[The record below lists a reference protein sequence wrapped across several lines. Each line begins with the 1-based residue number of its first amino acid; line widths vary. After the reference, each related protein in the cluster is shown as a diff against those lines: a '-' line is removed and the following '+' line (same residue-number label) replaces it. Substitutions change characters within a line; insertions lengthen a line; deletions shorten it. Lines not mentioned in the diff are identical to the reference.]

1 MERRRS
7 RSLQPP
13 AGYTGASDTLQV
25 TDDEAS
31 LVTILDN
38 GDSGFTQ
45 TGFVYHKSS
54 QVGAAM
60 GGDVHH
66 LRQGSGVATWTFTDL
81 ESGEYRVAA
90 TWAGKY
96 DNRYNVIDAPCSI
109 ENGSGS
115 VLASTTV
122 NQQNAPSEFTYEGY
136 SWDTLGTA
144 SISGGTLVVNLG
156 VGSVSNWYTVAD
168 AIRIERIGDVSPT
181 LTLSVADAS
190 VSEAAGT
197 AATTATV
204 TRTDTTGDLVVTL
217 TSDDVSEA
225 TVPAQVTFFDGE
237 SSATVDIAAV
247 DDSDVDGTQTVT
259 LSAAAAGYSGASDTL
274 QVSDDE
280 ASLVTIRDNGD
291 SGFTQTGFVY
301 HKSSQVG
308 AAMGGDV
315 HHLRQGSGVATW
327 TFTDLESGEYRV
339 AATWAGKYDN
349 RYNVID
355 APFSIE
361 NGSGSVLASTT
372 VNQQNAPSEFTY
384 EGYSWDTLGTAS
396 ISGGTLVVNL
406 GVGSVIN
413 WYTVADAI
421 RIERIGN
428 VSAARGTTIV
438 DASETDEDKF
448 DGLLTA
454 AKIADAA
461 FSDL

>member
-1 MERRRS
+1 M
-7 RSLQPP
+7 
-13 AGYTGASDTLQV
+13 
-25 TDDEAS
+25 
-31 LVTILDN
+31 
-38 GDSGFTQ
+38 
-45 TGFVYHKSS
+45 
-54 QVGAAM
+54 
-60 GGDVHH
+60 
-66 LRQGSGVATWTFTDL
+66 
-81 ESGEYRVAA
+81 
-90 TWAGKY
+90 
-96 DNRYNVIDAPCSI
+96 
-109 ENGSGS
+109 
-115 VLASTTV
+115 LASTTV

-190 VSEAAGT
+190 VSEADGA
-197 AATTATV
+197 AATSATV
-204 TRTDTTGDLVVTL
+204 TRTDTNGDLTVTL
-217 TSDDVSEA
+217 TSDNTSEA
-225 TVPAQVTFFDGE
+225 TVPGTVTILDGE

-280 ASLVTIRDNGD
+280 ASLVTILDNGD

-349 RYNVID
+349 RYNAID

-406 GVGSVIN
+406 GVGSASN

-421 RIERIGN
+421 RIERIGD
-428 VSAARGTTIV
+428 VSAARGTTV
-438 DASETDEDKF
+438 VAASETDEAKF
-448 DGLLTA
+448 DGL
-454 AKIADAA
+454 DH
-461 FSDL
+461 SG